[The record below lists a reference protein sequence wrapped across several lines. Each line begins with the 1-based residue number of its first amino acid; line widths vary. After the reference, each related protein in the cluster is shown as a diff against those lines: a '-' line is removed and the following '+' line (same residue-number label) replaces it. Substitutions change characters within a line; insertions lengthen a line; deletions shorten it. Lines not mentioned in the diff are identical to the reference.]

1 MCAKLYCVFCANRLL
16 LSEYAHRKMFIE
28 IETGQIGKDKNVI
41 IGVIYRLPDTEIKI
55 FHEYVSE
62 LIDKIRSENKRVV
75 CLGYYD
81 ISLLNSDCHGPTQ
94 EFAILV

>member
-1 MCAKLYCVFCANRLL
+1 
-16 LSEYAHRKMFIE
+16 MFIE

-62 LIDKIRSENKRVV
+62 LIDKIRPVLCV
-75 CLGYYD
+75 L
-81 ISLLNSDCHGPTQ
+81 
-94 EFAILV
+94 AIMIYPY